1 MSVSVKYKYIFLL
14 IGGFLFSP
22 IAFSLYSFP
31 KEKKQESQLIIID
44 YDDLIFIKERI
55 SIGISEYKEAYQ
67 QLINEANG
75 LLNVKPYSVMEK
87 TETPASGDK
96 HDYYSIGTYWWPDST
111 KENGLPYIR
120 KDGITNPKVS
130 SDAFD
135 KSRRSKTIHA
145 IETLSL
151 AYFYSENES
160 YAKKAVDFIRTWFI
174 NPETRMNPNIN
185 FGQAIPGINNGR
197 DVGVI
202 DFSILP
208 ACLDHIELLKSSKY
222 WQPKDQEKLKN
233 WLSEFLEWF
242 LTSRI
247 ALAESRK
254 PNNHGTYYDFQVAY
268 ISYYLGKTET
278 TQGILEG
285 AQRRI
290 DWQIKDDGSQP
301 EELIRTRSYEY
312 SIANLR
318 ALTLLARIGEKAGI
332 DLWHYQS
339 PQNGSIIKAI
349 DFINNHINKL
359 EQWPGLQ
366 IEKIR
371 FSDKLFDILAFAHKV
386 FPDKEYNKIVD
397 SFLKNEIVQ
406 NPNFFLLKTAM
417 YKLLSEK
424 QKMSE

>member
-1 MSVSVKYKYIFLL
+1 MSAFFKFIYIS
-14 IGGFLFSP
+14 IGSLLFSYLV
-22 IAFSLYSFP
+22 FSQQP
-31 KEKKQESQLIIID
+31 VQDAKKQEQKLIIFDIN
-44 YDDLIFIKERI
+44 DLILIKQKIYSEVQ
-55 SIGISEYKEAYQ
+55 EYKKAYQ
-67 QLINEANG
+67 QLIDEANE
-75 LLNVKPYSVMEK
+75 LLNVRPYSVMDK

-111 KENGLPYIR
+111 KGNGLPYIR

-145 IETLSL
+145 IETLSI
-151 AYFYSENES
+151 AYYYSENET
-160 YAKKAVDFIRTWFI
+160 YAKKAVDFIKTWFI
-174 NPETRMNPNIN
+174 NPATRMNPNIN

-208 ACLDHIELLKSSKY
+208 ACLDHIELLKESKY
-222 WQPKDQEKLKN
+222 WQPKDQQKLKD
-233 WLSEFLEWF
+233 WLSEFLDWF

-268 ISYYLGKTET
+268 MSLYLGKTET

-290 DWQIKDDGSQP
+290 DWQIKNDGSQP

-312 SIANLR
+312 SIVNLR
-318 ALTLLARIGEKAGI
+318 ALMLLARIGEKAGT

-339 PQNGSIIKAI
+339 PQNGSIIKAF
-349 DFINNHINKL
+349 DFIIDYITKL

-366 IEKIR
+366 IETIR
-371 FSDKLFDILAFAHKV
+371 FSDKLFDLLVITHKA
-386 FPDKEYNKIVD
+386 FPDKGYDNIIE
-397 SFLKNEIVQ
+397 SFPKNEIVQ
-406 NPNFFLLKTAM
+406 NPYFLKETLNYMKTQ
-417 YKLLSEK
+417 L
-424 QKMSE
+424 